1 MNRLQ
6 LLFLL
11 AERINEI
18 NCSHPLRVAVDGFD
32 AAGKTT
38 VSAELAISLQKM
50 GRETIRA
57 SLDGFHNPRLFRY
70 RQGKMS
76 PEGYFQDSFD
86 YQAVTER
93 LLTPLGP
100 RGDQWYETAV
110 FDYRKNQPARVKPKM
125 ASRNA
130 ILLFDGI
137 FLHRP
142 KLIDFW
148 EFSLFV
154 DVTVEKVLERAL
166 IRDRSEPGPD
176 GSSLRASDLRQRYL
190 VRYIPAQ
197 QEYLRNCQPEEK
209 ADLVF
214 DNNSLSSPFVAS
226 WKHDLR

>member
-1 MNRLQ
+1 MNRLE

-38 VSAELAISLQKM
+38 ITDELAISLGKM
-50 GRETIRA
+50 GCETIRA
-57 SLDGFHNPRLFRY
+57 SIDGFHNPRLIRY

-76 PEGYFQDSFD
+76 PVGYFQDSFD
-86 YQAVTER
+86 YQAVTQR

-100 RGDQWYETAV
+100 KGDRWYETAV
-110 FDYRKNQPARVKPKM
+110 FDYRKNQPARVNPQM
-125 ASRNA
+125 AARNA

-137 FLHRP
+137 FLHRRR
-142 KLIDFW
+142 LTDYW
-148 EFSLFV
+148 DFSLFV

-166 IRDRSEPGPD
+166 IRDKSESGQD
-176 GSSLRASDLRQRYL
+176 GSTHRASDLRQRYL

-197 QEYLRNCQPEEK
+197 QEYLRNYQPKEK
-209 ADLVF
+209 ADLVV
-214 DNNSLSSPFVAS
+214 DNNDISSPFVAS
-226 WKHDLR
+226 W